1 MAEGRK
7 RRQTEAMRGM
17 KKGDSQVPDTV
28 NMDRNNKHLYKI
40 DIIVL
45 ILFFSGCATQLAKS

>member
-7 RRQTEAMRGM
+7 RRQTEDIRGM

-28 NMDRNNKHLYKI
+28 NMDRNSKPLYKI
-40 DIIVL
+40 SITVIF
-45 ILFFSGCATQLAKS
+45 FFSGCATQLARS

>member
-7 RRQTEAMRGM
+7 RRQTEDIRGM

-28 NMDRNNKHLYKI
+28 NMDRNSKPLYKI
-40 DIIVL
+40 SITVIF
-45 ILFFSGCATQLAKS
+45 FFSGCATQLART